1 MGGEELRFTGNW
13 FIDAG
18 ILGFVN
24 LMEEVYGWDLEEL
37 QRRISEEPE
46 KVYYGYFP
54 LAYFYSLAPKNQEN
68 KRILS
73 QAMKE
78 IEAFEGDKRKLLK
91 LVWWKYITQLFT
103 DKWVKNKLGVMHKKE
118 VLDNKGN
125 VKSAFN
131 DEKYLVLLKKREELL
146 NEVLKIEVEIKTGKS
161 PTTKTSCSELIK
173 KLIGTRKKL
182 IEDGNHRLT
191 LENFEELIKL
201 FSESSSPLKELPEE
215 CRVKIEEAIKVHKRL
230 EEYLREKWRELP
242 SNTALKSLTKESKR
256 LSKFYRLPIDSSFY
270 HNYQFFNQS
279 KGIVEQFRAFEDVLE
294 GKIQHISRDI
304 SKFLPSDNE
313 FPNVS
318 YTKFNIKPLQKV
330 VEYLPVYLI
339 CVDKGMVDVNYSNI
353 GKILF
358 YGSDLKFAYNVN
370 KKLKEWLKAIQDK
383 NSIFKLTWRAV
394 IDAMVEKKSSC
405 HLENMYIIQLNRN
418 EKGQIIIPTQQTFVK
433 VEYIGIPKLHTSII
447 LDDQIREALNT
458 QMPID
463 ILNKSRNKSKDK
475 LKWSDFKKAWLLEV
489 LISQRLMFPV
499 VLRHSKFYLSI
510 GKKPLLTSSL
520 YALAIDAG
528 LRKPMST
535 AIFTREFFER
545 PKSAVSEIKEFYND
559 MKMASNVIKRISGQI
574 RGKDILPQLFSALR
588 RHNRNTFVNTLLKAL
603 LKANDKQAV
612 TIINSYLFKHVLN
625 NDSSWKDF
633 ALALVIGLA
642 GGGSGGES

>member
-13 FIDAG
+13 FVDAG
-18 ILGFVN
+18 ILGFLN

-37 QRRISEEPE
+37 QKRINENRE

-54 LAYFYSLAPKNQEN
+54 LAYFYNLAPRSQEN

-73 QAMKE
+73 QAIKE
-78 IEAFEGDKRKLLK
+78 IETFDGDKHELLE
-91 LVWWKYITQLFT
+91 LIWWKYIAQLFT
-103 DKWVKNKLGVMHKKE
+103 NVWIRKKLEMMHEKDLKNKSGKIKDPYN
-118 VLDNKGN
+118 DNRY
-125 VKSAFN
+125 VEF
-131 DEKYLVLLKKREELL
+131 VKKREELL
-146 NEVLKIEVEIKTGKS
+146 NVVLKMEGNPIKEKKCADS
-161 PTTKTSCSELIK
+161 IK
-173 KLIGTRKKL
+173 KLIGKREVIK
-182 IEDGNHRLT
+182 DGNHRLT
-191 LENFEELIKL
+191 LKDFEELIKL
-201 FSESSSPLKELPEE
+201 FSESSSPLNELLEE
-215 CRVKIEEAIKVHKRL
+215 CKVKTEEAIEIHKKL
-230 EEYLREKWRELP
+230 EEYLMKKWKELSSNSFVEYGSEK
-242 SNTALKSLTKESKR
+242 LKNS
-256 LSKFYRLPIDSSFY
+256 SKFYRLPIDSSFY

-279 KGIVEQFRAFEDVLE
+279 KGIIEQFRAFRDVLD
-294 GKIQHISRDI
+294 GKIHHISRDV

-339 CVDKGMVDVNYSNI
+339 CVDKGMIDVNYSDI

-358 YGSDLKFAYNVN
+358 YGSDLKFAYTVN
-370 KKLKEWLKAIQDK
+370 RKLKEWLKTLQDK
-383 NSIFKLTWRAV
+383 NSIFRLTWRAV
-394 IDAMVEKKSSC
+394 IDTIVETKSSYY
-405 HLENMYIIQLNRN
+405 LENMYIIQLNRN

-433 VEYIGIPKLHTSII
+433 VEYLGIPKLHASII

-463 ILNKSRNKSKDK
+463 ILDKSKNKPKDK

-489 LISQRLMFPV
+489 FISQRPMFPV
-499 VLRHSKFYLSI
+499 VLRHSNFYLRI

-520 YALAIDAG
+520 YALAIDAE
-528 LRKPMST
+528 LRKPMG
-535 AIFTREFFER
+535 AGIFTWEFFER

-559 MKMASNVIKRISGQI
+559 MQMALNVIKRISGQI

-588 RHNRNTFVNTLLKAL
+588 RHNRNAFVNTLLKAL

-612 TIINSYLFKHVLN
+612 ALINSYLFKHVLN
-625 NDSSWKDF
+625 NDSSWEDF

-642 GGGSGGES
+642 GGGSSGES